1 MTKKLLGFTVSTLIL
16 LEGSIIGRSMAK
28 NKPSLFL
35 VYPPN
40 NHQTSSDKIFLIGT
54 ASLPGDVTINGQ
66 RIQQSPQGHFA
77 PTFPLRMG
85 ANQFT
90 LRHNNKTINV
100 TVTRLSSTPV
110 IPQGAAF
117 ANNSLTPNQSIAT
130 LPNKQVCFGAIAAP
144 NAQVSVS
151 LANQTIPLL
160 PQNNS
165 VELPPNSAIL
175 TDSNN
180 PIPSPITQ
188 YQGCTIF
195 TTFGNLGTPIFQLNL
210 NQKTVSQKGMGTVE
224 ILNPNQL
231 TIIEV
236 IADEGVARTGPST
249 DNSRLTP
256 LPKGTIASV
265 VGQTGEWLQLDYGGW
280 IKQKE
285 TKVVPN
291 LTSPNAL
298 IRSVKF
304 QKNNQE
310 TQVIFPL
317 TLPVPVTVTQENN
330 QLILTLY
337 NTTAQTDTI
346 RLEYEPMIKSF
357 SWQQVSPDKIE
368 YRFDL
373 TSNQQWGYNLKYEG
387 TNLIFTLRHP
397 PEIKPNS
404 QQPLNNI
411 KILLD
416 PGHGGDELGSVGP
429 NGYPEKSV
437 NLTVSQ
443 LLKQELIKRGA
454 TVYLTRETDQ
464 TVSLEQRAEMMNR
477 LQPAIALSIHYNA
490 LPDGGDAMNTSG
502 ISTFWYHPQ
511 AENLAKFLHDY
522 LVTKANRPS
531 YGVFWNNLALT
542 RPQIT
547 PAVLL
552 ELGFM
557 INPTEFEWVTNSQE
571 QTILAQ
577 TLADGITEW
586 FKQQATSSILDK

>member
-1 MTKKLLGFTVSTLIL
+1 MTKSLLGFTISTLIL
-16 LEGSIIGRSMAK
+16 LDCSLIGSSMAN
-28 NKPSLFL
+28 NKPSFFL

-40 NHQTSSDKIFLIGT
+40 NHQTTSDKIFLIGT
-54 ASLPGDVTINGQ
+54 ASPAGDVTINGQ
-66 RIQQSPQGHFA
+66 RIQQSTQGHFA
-77 PTFPLRMG
+77 PTFPLTMG
-85 ANQFT
+85 ANKFT
-90 LRHNNKTINV
+90 LRHNNKTINL

-110 IPQGAAF
+110 IPQGAAL
-117 ANNSLTPNQSIAT
+117 ANNSLTPNQAIAI
-130 LPNKQVCFGAIAAP
+130 LPNKLVCFGAIAAP

-180 PIPSPITQ
+180 PISSPITQ
-188 YQGCTIF
+188 YQGCTTF
-195 TTFGNLGTPIFQLNL
+195 TTVGNLGTPIFQLNL
-210 NQKTVSQKGMGTVE
+210 NQKTANQKGMGTVE

-249 DNSRLTP
+249 DYSRLTP

-265 VGQTGEWLQLDYGGW
+265 IGQTGEWLQLDYGGW

-285 TKVVPN
+285 TKVLPN
-291 LTSPNAL
+291 LTSPNGL

-304 QKNNQE
+304 KKNDEE

-330 QLILTLY
+330 KLILTLY

-357 SWQQVSPDKIE
+357 SWEQVSPDKIE

-373 TSNQQWGYNLKYEG
+373 TSTQQWGYDLKYEG

-397 PEIKPNS
+397 PQIKPNGD
-404 QQPLNNI
+404 QPLNNI

-464 TVSLEQRAEMMNR
+464 AVSLEQRVAMIDR
-477 LQPAIALSIHYNA
+477 LKPAIALSIHYNA

-511 AENLAKFLHDY
+511 AENLSKFLHDY
-522 LVTKANRPS
+522 LVKNANRPN

-542 RPQIT
+542 RPHTT

-557 INPTEFEWVTNSQE
+557 INPTEFEWITNSQQ